1 MDVNMM
7 VFSMAGLAVSAT
19 CLAYGVKLYMRDHPR
34 SKQATKPQ
42 IKPETKPVVNMQ
54 KAAEDEEDLLTIG
67 QKLVA
72 ALEGGGEHA

>member
-19 CLAYGVKLYMRDHPR
+19 CLAYGVKLYMRDHPHLR
-34 SKQATKPQ
+34 RAKPLAIPQ
-42 IKPETKPVVNMQ
+42 KPVVNMQ